1 MFYSQNPHV
10 GTTIRWWGHVIVVV
24 AFHNLIS
31 DEIHSMLGTC
41 GRLVEVVVDTVV
53 VILRFYC
60 NLYLIIAERFLVV

>member
-41 GRLVEVVVDTVV
+41 GRLVEVVAGQSGRYSQV
-53 VILRFYC
+53 L
-60 NLYLIIAERFLVV
+60 L